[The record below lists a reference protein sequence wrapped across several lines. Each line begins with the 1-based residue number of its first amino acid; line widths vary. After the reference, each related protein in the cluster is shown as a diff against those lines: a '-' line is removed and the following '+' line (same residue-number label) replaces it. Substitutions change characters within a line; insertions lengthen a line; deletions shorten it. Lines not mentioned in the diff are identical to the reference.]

1 MKLSQRDF
9 ILALSMAGQEEMQ
22 KQTDLVS
29 QAALLAGVFQ
39 FASPEEK
46 VQLIDW
52 LIKGVETTLAQLP
65 EVHAKLL
72 EEKANVGL

>member
-22 KQTDLVS
+22 KQNDLVS
-29 QAALLAGVFQ
+29 QAAMLAGVFQ

-46 VQLIDW
+46 VQLIEW
-52 LIKGVETTLAQLP
+52 LLKGVETALNQLP
-65 EVHAKLL
+65 EVYAKLL